1 MEPENFR
8 VRTKEVTD
16 DAKYDFPSDLPL
28 RPGVNTSG
36 KAITIRVNQYK
47 VVKWPQRDV
56 YQYDVSL
63 TSSSRYS
70 HLELTFSKDQ
80 HWQWC

>member
-8 VRTKEVTD
+8 IRTKEVTD

-28 RPGVNTSG
+28 RPGVNTTG
-36 KAITIRVNQYK
+36 KAIQIRVNQYK
-47 VVKWPQRDV
+47 VAQWPQRDV

-63 TSSSRYS
+63 PSPS
-70 HLELTFSKDQ
+70 
-80 HWQWC
+80 